1 VVGSAHCISRDE
13 GHVEVVVSRRCNDD
27 VDVEVDAIGEKET
40 CLGKR
45 LDLCT
50 LDLYD
55 ATSDFLKKIAAQG
68 RVLLEEFVVRAELL
82 GVLALDKI

>member
-1 VVGSAHCISRDE
+1 M
-13 GHVEVVVSRRCNDD
+13 VVSRRCNDD
-27 VDVEVDAIGEKET
+27 VDVEVDAIGEKKT